1 MVKVK
6 SLFPLLLIA
15 CVLVINI
22 LIDLM
27 TKSPIVLNDYIKISI
42 SLLIAWI
49 IGSFIYKEEE
59 WATWLEKINSIF
71 LILFNSSNS
80 GTF

>member
-59 WATWLEKINSIF
+59 
-71 LILFNSSNS
+71 
-80 GTF
+80 

>member
-6 SLFPLLLIA
+6 SLFPLLLIS
-15 CVLVINI
+15 CVLVINL

-27 TKSPIVLNDYIKISI
+27 IKKPIVLNDYIKLSI
-42 SLLIAWI
+42 NLLIAWI

-59 WATWLEKINSIF
+59 
-71 LILFNSSNS
+71 
-80 GTF
+80 